1 LFHAVNHTSK
11 DRGSRRLKSLSNVT
25 KGSIELNHIGRDAKD
40 SRSDCPPSSDHS
52 RKYDKVVPMS
62 ISTLSPV
69 TVKIEASVKQR
80 VQDLAKARQRTPHWL
95 MHEAIVQ
102 FVDREEKRESFR
114 QDAIQAWDAY
124 RLTGLHVTA
133 TEADEWMAK
142 LEAGEDVEPPE
153 CHN

>member
-1 LFHAVNHTSK
+1 
-11 DRGSRRLKSLSNVT
+11 
-25 KGSIELNHIGRDAKD
+25 
-40 SRSDCPPSSDHS
+40 
-52 RKYDKVVPMS
+52 MS

-95 MHEAIVQ
+95 MHEAIVK